1 MSLSSKPV
9 SDVVRLSDRTHT
21 SHLHDEL
28 KTRLHERVVERLDL
42 NSLSALSDER
52 AEAGA
57 GVREKNRIPPAPSAT
72 PNRQRAKRIGAQAP
86 ITRA

>member
-21 SHLHDEL
+21 SHVHDEL

-42 NSLSALSDER
+42 NSLTALSDER
-52 AEAGA
+52 AKQELA
-57 GVREKNRIPPAPSAT
+57 RLLEQLLLRLSSLL
-72 PNRQRAKRIGAQAP
+72 
-86 ITRA
+86 